1 MHFYQH
7 IAHSHNN
14 IIQTSRQSSSS
25 IKFMIQKSTKAFPFF
40 LLATN
45 AIYKNNICSF
55 LCQEI
60 FLSKETFSFYLF
72 PSVDIECII
81 SSLLSTDA
89 SKKWV
94 KLYRWIWRMLLPTK
108 REFLFNNCKRRGKH
122 QKDIIVIWREN
133 RQTAEKGSYGVVAC
147 NSSRKPIMRLKH

>member
-81 SSLLSTDA
+81 SQVYYQRMHPKSELNFIVGLEGCSCQQKENFYLIIAREEENIKKTLS
-89 SKKWV
+89 
-94 KLYRWIWRMLLPTK
+94 
-108 REFLFNNCKRRGKH
+108 
-122 QKDIIVIWREN
+122 
-133 RQTAEKGSYGVVAC
+133 
-147 NSSRKPIMRLKH
+147 